1 MTASKLLHFFW
12 KKKTS
17 SWDLL
22 GNVFFRCPY
31 FGIHLADGM
40 TFCVKEVAV
49 DQFIFGVQIVSI
61 LLQKH
66 GTIYQVTSIVSNK
79 WKKKKK
85 KNTQKKSYFWLKR
98 CKGRGLYLWRK
109 HFPNFRKICQKSKQ
123 KCNINR
129 IKRA

>member
-1 MTASKLLHFFW
+1 MTASKLLRFFW

-22 GNVFFRCPY
+22 GNVFFKCPY

-40 TFCVKEVAV
+40 TFCVKEVTV

-66 GTIYQVTSIVSNK
+66 GTIYQVTSIVPNK
-79 WKKKKK
+79 WK
-85 KNTQKKSYFWLKR
+85 NIYIQKKSYFWLKR
-98 CKGRGLYLWRK
+98 CKGRELYPWRN
-109 HFPNFRKICQKSKQ
+109 HFPNFRKIRQKSKQ

>member
-22 GNVFFRCPY
+22 GNVFFKSPY

-40 TFCVKEVAV
+40 TFCVKEVTV

-66 GTIYQVTSIVSNK
+66 GTIYQVTSIISNK
-79 WKKKKK
+79 WKKKI
-85 KNTQKKSYFWLKR
+85 
-98 CKGRGLYLWRK
+98 
-109 HFPNFRKICQKSKQ
+109 FRKKATFDLKDAREESCISEGIIFLILGRFVKNQNQKS
-123 KCNINR
+123 NINR

>member
-79 WKKKKK
+79 WKKKKI
-85 KNTQKKSYFWLKR
+85 
-98 CKGRGLYLWRK
+98 
-109 HFPNFRKICQKSKQ
+109 FRKKATFDLKDAREEGCISEG
-123 KCNINR
+123 NIFLILGRFVKNQN
-129 IKRA
+129 KNVT